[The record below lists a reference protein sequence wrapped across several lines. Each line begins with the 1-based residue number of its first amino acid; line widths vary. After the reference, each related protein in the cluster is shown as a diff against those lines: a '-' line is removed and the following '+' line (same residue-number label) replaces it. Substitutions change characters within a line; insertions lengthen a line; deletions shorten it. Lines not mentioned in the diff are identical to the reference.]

1 MGPIRKMPSKTFL
14 LAAYCLSLAGL
25 ILGLSSPA
33 MASGKPTVETIRI
46 LERAEILFG
55 QKDYSG
61 AISEAKRFLFLH
73 QDHPQ
78 AQKARELIES
88 ANKAGLEN
96 HGPNTGRPEE
106 IPVSRK
112 KSVVIDLIQF
122 YQKHMRSYKV
132 STCPSYPSC
141 SEYGLQ
147 AIRKHGSFMGTFMF
161 IDRFFRE
168 FTTVGTP
175 PQVRRHGRNLHY
187 DPLEANDYWLSRVKE
202 KP

>member
-1 MGPIRKMPSKTFL
+1 MVPIRKMPSKTFVLALCLASL
-14 LAAYCLSLAGL
+14 L
-25 ILGLSSPA
+25 LGLSSPA
-33 MASGKPTVETIRI
+33 MASGKPSVEATRV

-61 AISEAKRFLFLH
+61 AINEAKRFLFLH
-73 QDHPQ
+73 LDHPQ
-78 AQKARELIES
+78 AQKAKELIES

-96 HGPNTGRPEE
+96 RGPNTGQPEE
-106 IPVSRK
+106 IPVSRN
-112 KSVVIDLIQF
+112 KSVVVDLIKF

-147 AIRKHGSFMGTFMF
+147 AIRKHGSVMGTFMF

-175 PQVRRHGRNLHY
+175 PQVRRQGRSLHY
-187 DPLEANDYWLSRVKE
+187 DPLEENDYWLSREKE
-202 KP
+202 KL

>member
-1 MGPIRKMPSKTFL
+1 MPSKTFL
-14 LAAYCLSLAGL
+14 LAFFLAGL

-33 MASGKPTVETIRI
+33 MASGKPTVEAIRI

-96 HGPNTGRPEE
+96 QGPKTGRPEE
-106 IPVSRK
+106 IPVSRN
-112 KSVVIDLIQF
+112 KSPVIDLIRF
-122 YQKHMRSYKV
+122 YQKHMRTFKV
-132 STCPSYPSC
+132 SSCPSYPNC

-147 AIRKHGSFMGTFMF
+147 AIRKHGSIMGTFIF

-175 PQVRRHGRNLHY
+175 PQVRRNGRSLHY
-187 DPLEANDYWLSRVKE
+187 DPLEANDYWLSRAKE
-202 KP
+202 KQ

>member
-1 MGPIRKMPSKTFL
+1 MPSKTFL
-14 LAAYCLSLAGL
+14 LALCLAGL

-33 MASGKPTVETIRI
+33 MASGKPTVEAIRI

-96 HGPNTGRPEE
+96 QGPKTGRPEE
-106 IPVSRK
+106 IPVSRN
-112 KSVVIDLIQF
+112 KSPVIDLIRF
-122 YQKHMRSYKV
+122 YQKHMRTFKV
-132 STCPSYPSC
+132 SSCPSYPNC

-147 AIRKHGSFMGTFMF
+147 AIRKHGSIMGTFIF

-175 PQVRRHGRNLHY
+175 PQVRRNGRSLHY
-187 DPLEANDYWLSRVKE
+187 DPLEANDYWFSRAKK

>member
-1 MGPIRKMPSKTFL
+1 MPSKTFL
-14 LAAYCLSLAGL
+14 LALCLAGL

-33 MASGKPTVETIRI
+33 MASGKPTVEAIRI

-96 HGPNTGRPEE
+96 QGPKTGRPEE
-106 IPVSRK
+106 ISVSRN
-112 KSVVIDLIQF
+112 KSPVIDLIRF

-132 STCPSYPSC
+132 STCPSFPNC

-147 AIRKHGSFMGTFMF
+147 AIRKHGSIMGTFIF

-175 PQVRRHGRNLHY
+175 PQVRRNGRSLHY
-187 DPLEANDYWLSRVKE
+187 DPLEANDYWFSRAKK

>member
-1 MGPIRKMPSKTFL
+1 MGPIRKMPSKTLVLALCASL
-14 LAAYCLSLAGL
+14 L
-25 ILGLSSPA
+25 LGLSSPA
-33 MASGKPTVETIRI
+33 MASRKPSVEAARV
-46 LERAEILFG
+46 LERAEILFD

-73 QDHPQ
+73 QNHAQ

-88 ANKAGLEN
+88 AKKAGLEN
-96 HGPNTGRPEE
+96 RGPNTGRPEE
-106 IPVSRK
+106 TPASQK
-112 KSVVIDLIQF
+112 KRVVIDLIKF

-147 AIRKHGSFMGTFMF
+147 AIRKHGSVLGTFMF

-175 PQVRRHGRNLHY
+175 PQVRRQGRSLHY
-187 DPLEANDYWLSRVKE
+187 DPLEANDYWLSRAKE

>member
-14 LAAYCLSLAGL
+14 LAFCLAGL

-33 MASGKPTVETIRI
+33 MASGKPTVEAIRI

-96 HGPNTGRPEE
+96 QGPKTGRPEE
-106 IPVSRK
+106 IPVSRN
-112 KSVVIDLIQF
+112 KSPVIDLIRF

-132 STCPSYPSC
+132 STCPSYPNC

-147 AIRKHGSFMGTFMF
+147 AIRKHGSIMGTFIF

-175 PQVRRHGRNLHY
+175 PQVRRNGRSLHY
-187 DPLEANDYWLSRVKE
+187 DPLEANDYWLSRAKE
-202 KP
+202 KQ